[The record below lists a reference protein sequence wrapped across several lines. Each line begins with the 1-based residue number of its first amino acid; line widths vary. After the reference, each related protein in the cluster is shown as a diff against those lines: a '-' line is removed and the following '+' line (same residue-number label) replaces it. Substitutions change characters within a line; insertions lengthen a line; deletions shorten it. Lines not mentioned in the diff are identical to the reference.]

1 MKNFVNSPVLMFNM
15 FAMTLGLRDVFSEI
29 YLSKSFTPELI
40 LFVFSAVTILLSYLF
55 RAISFRELSLFRD
68 MSQQKRENKILFL
81 NLGVTTFLAF
91 IMTVY
96 GIKLIGAA
104 LFSIIEH
111 SIMPISTIFLG
122 VLLLGER
129 FRSAH
134 FAGIMICVVGIV
146 LFLLETTQIDVAHR
160 TSWFIGVCLSVICS
174 YLTSLSSYY
183 QKKLIIN
190 GVDLSVIMK
199 YRFFP
204 TFLILTPILFFSGE
218 FSQFVDPS
226 SQKDLAMLG
235 VIGSLTFALPMLFLC
250 FGFVRASLQR
260 FSTYILLIPIYTFIL
275 SALIIPQSHNYSSP
289 LIVAG
294 IFIVFLGYVFT
305 EFNWLKVR
313 RSQ

>member
-15 FAMTLGLRDVFSEI
+15 FAITLGLRDVFSEI
-29 YLSKSFTPELI
+29 YLSKSFSPELI
-40 LFVFSAVTILLSYLF
+40 LFVFSAVTIVLAYAF
-55 RAISFRELSLFRD
+55 RAYQFRDLSLFQD
-68 MSQQKRENKILFL
+68 IKTQSREDKILFF
-81 NLGVTTFLAF
+81 NLGITTFLAF

-111 SIMPISTIFLG
+111 AIMPISTIFLG

-129 FRSAH
+129 FRSGH
-134 FAGIMICVVGIV
+134 LAGIIICIVGIV
-146 LFLLETTQIDVAHR
+146 LFLLETTQIAVSER
-160 TSWFIGVCLSVICS
+160 SSWFIGVCLSIICS

-183 QKKLIIN
+183 QKKLILN

-204 TFLILTPILFFSGE
+204 TFLILAPILLFTGE
-218 FSQFVDPS
+218 FVQIVDVS
-226 SQKDLAMLG
+226 NRADIASLSL
-235 VIGSLTFALPMLFLC
+235 IGALTFALPMLFLC

-275 SALIIPQSHNYSSP
+275 SALIIPHGHDYSSP
-289 LIVAG
+289 LVVAG
-294 IFIVFLGYVFT
+294 IATVFAGYVFT
-305 EFNWLKVR
+305 EFNWFKVR
-313 RSQ
+313 STT